1 MRFAA
6 ASSLL
11 FALFTLGYC
20 NPSDPSVSMI
30 ADATITRVYHLL
42 SAGTTYHGA
51 SLLER
56 VDLAP
61 LWVHARHDVLDGPV
75 LSRRIQGLE
84 DQEHGPA
91 ILGVEHVLELGQCL
105 HTDLQRLGAAFRP
118 RDGPS
123 AIPRRS
129 T

>member
-1 MRFAA
+1 MQQIPTAPAPMTTTELPDSTFAA
-6 ASSLL
+6 L
-11 FALFTLGYC
+11 
-20 NPSDPSVSMI
+20 
-30 ADATITRVYHLL
+30 ITEPITTRANHLW